1 MNCKDKQ
8 NIGDCELQILRSAV
22 DNIEKKIGA
31 NLINNPEI
39 IKIISIVEDF
49 LKSKKLVCYGGTAI
63 NNILPPEDQFYNK
76 NIELPDYDFFSPT
89 PMNHAKQLA
98 DLYYKMGF
106 TEVEAKSGV
115 HAGTFKVFVNFLP
128 VADITYLVPELFKRI
143 KKDAVQINNILYSP
157 PNFLR
162 MLMYL
167 ELSRPQGNVSRW
179 EKVLKRLILLNKNY
193 PLVGKNCNSEVI
205 QRIFDMGTR
214 HMSLLSDSLKKE
226 KLLKNNK
233 NESKKS
239 LKEIQEDIFDCV
251 FESLVNQGCIFF
263 GAFANRLF
271 YKLIKRTKKSRE
283 TALKKIPDF
292 DVLATEP
299 MTCATILKEKLK
311 SDGYKKIKIIKKP
324 GVGETI
330 AEHVEFKIGD
340 ETLLF
345 IYKPLACHSY
355 NVLSMN
361 NKKIRIAT
369 IDTMLSFYLA
379 FLYVNRPY
387 YRENRILCMCEYLFK
402 AQQKYRLRQRGLL
415 KRFSIDCYGKQQTK
429 ESMRAEKNEMYTK
442 LKDKRRS
449 KEFQWWFL
457 RYITHEKHNNKI
469 SLKQKKKS
477 GRKTFKRVVKK
488 GKRKKKRQ
496 TKKMPKKRSKK

>member
-1 MNCKDKQ
+1 MNCKDTQ
-8 NIGDCELQILRSAV
+8 NIGECELQILRSAV
-22 DNIEKKIGA
+22 DNIERDLGE

-39 IKIISIVEDF
+39 IKIIGIVEDF
-49 LKSKKLVCYGGTAI
+49 LKNKKLVCYGGTAI

-89 PMNHAKQLA
+89 PMKHAKELA
-98 DLYYKMGF
+98 DMYYKMGF

-128 VADITYLVPELFKRI
+128 VADITYLVPELFKKI
-143 KKDAVQINNILYSP
+143 KKEAIKINNILYSP

-167 ELSRPQGNVSRW
+167 ELSRPHGNVSRW

-214 HMSLLSDSLKKE
+214 YMSLLADNDKKE
-226 KLLKNNK
+226 KLLKK
-233 NESKKS
+233 NEEKSKKT
-239 LKEIQEDIFDCV
+239 LKEIQEDIFECI

-271 YKLIKRTKKSRE
+271 YKLIKRTKKSRDN
-283 TALKKIPDF
+283 ALKKIPDF
-292 DVLATEP
+292 DVLAVEP
-299 MTCATILKEKLK
+299 FTCATILKEKLK
-311 SDGYKKIKIIKKP
+311 SEGYKYVRIIKKQ
-324 GVGETI
+324 GIGETI
-330 AEHVEFKIGD
+330 AEHVELRIGD
-340 ETLLF
+340 ETVIF

-361 NKKIRIAT
+361 NKKVRIAT

-387 YRENRILCMCEYLFK
+387 YVENRILCMCEFLFK

-415 KRFSIDCYGKQQTK
+415 KRFSINCYGKQQTK
-429 ESMRAEKNEMYTK
+429 ETMRAEKNDMYSK
-442 LKDKRRS
+442 LKGKRRS
-449 KEFQWWFL
+449 KEFKWWFL
-457 RYITHEKHNNKI
+457 RYIPHEKHNKKI
-469 SLKQKKKS
+469 SLKQKKKKV
-477 GRKTFKRVVKK
+477 RKTFKNIVKK
-488 GKRKKKRQ
+488 KVGGKTRKRRKKRKKN
-496 TKKMPKKRSKK
+496 

>member
-1 MNCKDKQ
+1 MNCKNKQ
-8 NIGDCELQILRSAV
+8 NIGECELQILRHAV
-22 DNIEKKIGA
+22 DNIELKLGG

-39 IKIISIVEDF
+39 IKIINIVEDF

-63 NNILPPEDQFYNK
+63 NNILPAEDQFYNK

-89 PMNHAKQLA
+89 PMKHAKELA
-98 DLYYKMGF
+98 DLYYKLGF

-143 KKDAVQINNILYSP
+143 KKEAIQINNILYSP

-167 ELSRPQGNVSRW
+167 ELSRPHGNVSRW

-193 PLVGKNCNSEVI
+193 PLVGKNCNSEII
-205 QRIFDMGTR
+205 QRIFDIGTR
-214 HMSLLSDSLKKE
+214 QMSLLNDSLRKE
-226 KLLKNNK
+226 KLLKKDKEKKK
-233 NESKKS
+233 NS
-239 LKEIQEDIFDCV
+239 LKDIQADIFDCI

-271 YKLIKRTKKSRE
+271 YKLIKRTKKSRDN
-283 TALKKIPDF
+283 ALKKIPDF
-292 DVLATEP
+292 DVLAEDP
-299 MTCATILKEKLK
+299 RKCAIILKEKLK
-311 SDGYKKIKIIKKP
+311 SEGYKGVKIIKRP
-324 GVGETI
+324 SIGETI
-330 AEHVEFKIGD
+330 AEHIELKIGD
-340 ETLLF
+340 ETVIF
-345 IYKPLACHSY
+345 IYKPTACHSY

-361 NKKIRIAT
+361 NKKVRIAT

-387 YRENRILCMCEYLFK
+387 YKENRILCMCEFLFK
-402 AQQKYRLRQRGLL
+402 AQQKNRLRQQGLL
-415 KRFSIDCYGKQQTK
+415 KRFSINCYGKQQTK
-429 ESMRAEKNEMYTK
+429 ETMRAEKNDMYIK
-442 LKDKRRS
+442 LKGERRS
-449 KEFQWWFL
+449 KEYQWWFL
-457 RYITHEKHNNKI
+457 RHVPHEFHNKQI

-477 GRKTFKRVVKK
+477 VRKTFKRIVKK
-488 GKRKKKRQ
+488 RGRKKRKKSRKNG
-496 TKKMPKKRSKK
+496 KKK

>member
-8 NIGDCELQILRSAV
+8 NIGECELQILRSAV
-22 DNIEKKIGA
+22 DNIELELGE

-39 IKIISIVEDF
+39 IKIINIVEEF

-76 NIELPDYDFFSPT
+76 NMELPDYDFFSPT
-89 PMNHAKQLA
+89 PMKHAKELA
-98 DLYYKMGF
+98 DVYYKMGF

-143 KKDAVQINNILYSP
+143 KKEAIQINNILYSP

-167 ELSRPQGNVSRW
+167 ELSRPHGNVSRW

-193 PLVGKNCNSEVI
+193 PLIGKNCNSEVI
-205 QRIFDMGTR
+205 QRIFDIGTR
-214 HMSLLSDSLKKE
+214 QMSLLNDSLRKE
-226 KLLKNNK
+226 KLLKKNK
-233 NESKKS
+233 EKRQNS
-239 LKEIQEDIFDCV
+239 LKDIQADIFDCI

-271 YKLIKRTKKSRE
+271 YKLIKRTKKSRDN
-283 TALKKIPDF
+283 ALKKIPDF
-292 DVLATEP
+292 DVLAEEP
-299 MTCATILKEKLK
+299 KTCAAILKEKLK
-311 SDGYKKIKIIKKP
+311 SEGYKGIKIIKKP
-324 GVGETI
+324 GIGETI
-330 AEHVEFKIGD
+330 AEHIELKIGD
-340 ETLLF
+340 ETVIF

-355 NVLSMN
+355 NILPMN
-361 NKKIRIAT
+361 NKKVRIAT

-379 FLYVNRPY
+379 FLYVDRPY
-387 YRENRILCMCEYLFK
+387 YRENRILCMCEFLFK

-415 KRFSIDCYGKQQTK
+415 KRFSINCYGKQQTK
-429 ESMRAEKNEMYTK
+429 ESMRAEKNDMYIK
-442 LKDKRRS
+442 LKGKRRS
-449 KEFQWWFL
+449 KDYQWWFL
-457 RYITHEKHNNKI
+457 RYIPHDIHNKKI
-469 SLKQKKKS
+469 SLKRKKKS
-477 GRKTFKRVVKK
+477 IRNTFKRIVKK
-488 GKRKKKRQ
+488 RGMKKRRKTKRKRKRRR
-496 TKKMPKKRSKK
+496 K